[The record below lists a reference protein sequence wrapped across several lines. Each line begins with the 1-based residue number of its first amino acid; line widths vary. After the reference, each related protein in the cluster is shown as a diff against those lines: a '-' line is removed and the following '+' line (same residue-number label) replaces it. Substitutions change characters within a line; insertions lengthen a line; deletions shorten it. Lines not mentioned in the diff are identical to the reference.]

1 MATASKINRK
11 GPVAS
16 KPAAKKAA
24 APEAAQQALP
34 LEEGQPKPAEPAP
47 QTTRLDVSCIDILD
61 LRDLSVP
68 ARFHA
73 LNMLSEAGYLL
84 AGALDRPA
92 IEHFHLVHDVDA
104 FKLQHNNKLIF
115 TMQWFQV
122 KEGEKIAKVAGFR
135 SHTDVAI
142 TEPSALPDPL
152 IKVEGHLY
160 ERVGAH
166 AGYCGQVD

>member
-1 MATASKINRK
+1 MAIANKTTRK
-11 GPVAS
+11 APVTR
-16 KPAAKKAA
+16 KTAAKKAA

-34 LEEGQPKPAEPAP
+34 LEDQSKIAESAP
-47 QTTRLDVSCIDILD
+47 QAALLEITGIDILD

-115 TMQWFQV
+115 TMQWFQI

-142 TEPSALPDPL
+142 TEPTALPDPL

-166 AGYCGQVD
+166 AGCCSSVN

>member
-1 MATASKINRK
+1 MAIANKTTRK
-11 GPVAS
+11 APVAR
-16 KPAAKKAA
+16 KTAAKKAA

-47 QTTRLDVSCIDILD
+47 QTVRLDVSYIDILD
-61 LRDLSVP
+61 LRELSVP

-92 IEHFHLVHDVDA
+92 IEHFHLVHDADA

-115 TMQWFQV
+115 TKQWFQV

-142 TEPSALPDPL
+142 TEPAALPDPL

-160 ERVGAH
+160 ERVGNH
-166 AGYCGQVD
+166 TDYCSSVN